1 MDYYE
6 LLGVAN
12 TATPDQIKSAYR
24 SKAKSFHPD
33 AGGDPELFKNLNE
46 AHDVLKDP
54 QKRAH
59 YDHTTNNAGRIHVNI
74 NGRNHDIFSDIFT
87 DMNHVF
93 GEDNGLFTK
102 PRTYR
107 RQTKNKDLNIELA
120 CNLVDTL
127 QQQEKSISVKH
138 LSGERKIVQVTV
150 PRGIKNGDRIRYSD
164 LGDSSFL
171 ELTPGDLYV
180 TIRVNE
186 DSRFKIKDNHLYITH
201 TLDCFDAMTG
211 TVVTIRG
218 LDNKTLN
225 VTIPSGTQNGTMFS
239 LKKQGLYEKNSPD
252 RGNIVIVIAIKIPE
266 NLKQEQLNII
276 KDWQK
281 EMKY

>member
-107 RQTKNKDLNIELA
+107 RQTKNKDLNIDLGCEL
-120 CNLVDTL
+120 NDTL

>member
-127 QQQEKSISVKH
+127 QQQEKSISVRH
-138 LSGERKIVQVTV
+138 LSGDRKIVQVTV

-218 LDNKTLN
+218 LDDKTLN

-252 RGNIVIVIAIKIPE
+252 RGNIVLVIAIKIPE

>member
-218 LDNKTLN
+218 LDDKTLN

-252 RGNIVIVIAIKIPE
+252 RGNIVLVIAIKIPE

>member
-59 YDHTTNNAGRIHVNI
+59 YDHTTNNAGRIQVNI